1 MENEIE
7 QAMTRG
13 IRRLLE
19 KKQEHLEKMKDA
31 GRKVEI
37 YLAQLDIKNILTYAG
52 L

>member
-1 MENEIE
+1 MQNEIE

-19 KKQEHLEKMKDA
+19 KKQEHLEKMKAA
-31 GRKVEI
+31 GRVVEI
-37 YLAQLDIKNILTYAG
+37 YLAQAEIDDILIYAG